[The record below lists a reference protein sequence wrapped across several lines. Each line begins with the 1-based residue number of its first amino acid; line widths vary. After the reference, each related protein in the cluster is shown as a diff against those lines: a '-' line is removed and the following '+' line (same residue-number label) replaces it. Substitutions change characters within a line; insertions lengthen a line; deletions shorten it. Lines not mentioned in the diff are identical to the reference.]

1 MRAGMHG
8 ERLPRGPWSYASRLA
23 ARPATT
29 SRQRERWVR
38 ANAAVAVLVL
48 LAPLLLMALSLWTD
62 VDTALADSAFDAHA
76 GMFRLRD
83 AWLSTTFNHV
93 ILKRAFTGLALL
105 ILIAVSWDLCSPRP
119 WSWLRRFQ
127 LRVIA
132 LSALLVPSTIGLLKQ
147 LSDSHCPW
155 DLQRYG
161 GSAPY
166 IKLFEGF
173 PSGVS
178 PGHCMP
184 AGHASSA
191 LWMISL
197 AVLFIPQRLLQAAI
211 VLILLLS
218 LGIGVGWMQQ
228 LRGAH
233 FLTHTLWSAWIALSI
248 VFLITTCLDRWP
260 RRAQTMSRR
269 HPG

>member
-1 MRAGMHG
+1 MC
-8 ERLPRGPWSYASRLA
+8 LL
-23 ARPATT
+23 
-29 SRQRERWVR
+29 V
-38 ANAAVAVLVL
+38 AAVSLIA
-48 LAPLLLMALSLWTD
+48 MTLWTD
-62 VDTALADSAFDAHA
+62 LDLTLADRAFDAKAGVFPLRHA
-76 GMFRLRD
+76 WVTATL
-83 AWLSTTFNHV
+83 NHV
-93 ILKRAFTGLALL
+93 ILKRLLTALAVL
-105 ILIAVSWDLCSPRP
+105 ILIAVAWDSCAPRA

-132 LSALLVPSTIGLLKQ
+132 LSALLIPSVIGLLKQ
-147 LSDSHCPW
+147 GSDSHCPW

-161 GSAPY
+161 GTAPY
-166 IKLFEGF
+166 IKLFELL
-173 PSGVS
+173 PAGVS

-197 AVLFIPQRLLQAAI
+197 SILFVPHRLLYAACMLVI
-211 VLILLLS
+211 QLL

-233 FLTHTLWSAWIALSI
+233 FLTHTLWSAWIALML

-260 RRAQTMSRR
+260 RRALRVDRSQPHRAGQGELIGDDNIVR
-269 HPG
+269 LAPAEFR